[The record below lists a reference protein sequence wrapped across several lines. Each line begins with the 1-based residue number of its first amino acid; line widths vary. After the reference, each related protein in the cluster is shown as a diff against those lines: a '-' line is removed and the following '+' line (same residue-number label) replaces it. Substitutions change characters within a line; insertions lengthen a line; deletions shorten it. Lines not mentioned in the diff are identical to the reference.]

1 MKKFVAVLS
10 AAAMLATL
18 AACGS
23 TAATT
28 STATSSADTAAS
40 TSSEAA
46 AADDTA
52 KSYKI
57 AVVQQLDHASLDE
70 IRTAVEAELDA
81 KAAEKGITIEYKDFN
96 GQNDA
101 TTLNQI
107 GTQVVSDGYDA
118 VVPIATLAAQC
129 MANACAEDQI
139 PVVYAAISDPAAAD
153 LTGLDYVTGTSDAL
167 NTQFILDMMLAINPD
182 VKTVGLLY
190 SNSEANS
197 TTPIAEAKAYLDEK
211 GIAYVEGTGNTN
223 DEIMS
228 AAANMV
234 GKADAVFTPT
244 DNVVMAAAAA
254 VSETLTEAGIPF
266 YTGAD
271 SFVTAGAF
279 ATCGVNYTELGTYTA
294 DMVLDILESGN
305 VPEYHVMDGG
315 IITVNTETA
324 AALGIV
330 FTPTDNVVMAAAAAV
345 SETLTEAGIPFYTG
359 ADSFVTAGAFATCGV
374 NYTELGTY
382 TADMVLD
389 ILESGNVPEYHVMD
403 GGIITVNTETAAALG
418 IDYAAFSDMASQV
431 VEVTTQQ

>member
-28 STATSSADTAAS
+28 STAASSADTAAAS
-40 TSSEAA
+40 SSEAA

-153 LTGLDYVTGTSDAL
+153 LTSLDYVTGTSDAL

-228 AAANMV
+228 AANMV
-234 GKADAVFTPT
+234 GKADA
-244 DNVVMAAAAA
+244 
-254 VSETLTEAGIPF
+254 
-266 YTGAD
+266 
-271 SFVTAGAF
+271 
-279 ATCGVNYTELGTYTA
+279 
-294 DMVLDILESGN
+294 
-305 VPEYHVMDGG
+305 
-315 IITVNTETA
+315 
-324 AALGIV
+324 V

>member
-23 TAATT
+23 TATTT
-28 STATSSADTAAS
+28 STAASSTDTAAAS
-40 TSSEAA
+40 SSEAAA

-129 MANACAEDQI
+129 MANACAEDKI

-182 VKTVGLLY
+182 IKTVGLLY

-324 AALGIV
+324 AALGI
-330 FTPTDNVVMAAAAAV
+330 
-345 SETLTEAGIPFYTG
+345 
-359 ADSFVTAGAFATCGV
+359 
-374 NYTELGTY
+374 
-382 TADMVLD
+382 
-389 ILESGNVPEYHVMD
+389 
-403 GGIITVNTETAAALG
+403 
-418 IDYAAFSDMASQV
+418 DYAAFSDMAGQV

>member
-28 STATSSADTAAS
+28 TSTATSSADTA
-40 TSSEAA
+40 
-46 AADDTA
+46 
-52 KSYKI
+52 KSYEI

-167 NTQFILDMMLAINPD
+167 NTKFILDMMLAINPD

-271 SFVTAGAF
+271 SFALNGAF
-279 ATCGVNYTELGTYTA
+279 VGYGVDYVQLGEATA
-294 DMVLDILESGN
+294 DMVAEILC
-305 VPEYHVMDGG
+305 DGKSATEMPYQTFDNG
-315 IITVNTETA
+315 IVTINTETA
-324 AALGIV
+324 AALG
-330 FTPTDNVVMAAAAAV
+330 FEGDKLDALKEAFKPYC
-345 SETLTEAGIPFYTG
+345 TEI
-359 ADSFVTAGAFATCGV
+359 
-374 NYTELGTY
+374 
-382 TADMVLD
+382 
-389 ILESGNVPEYHVMD
+389 
-403 GGIITVNTETAAALG
+403 
-418 IDYAAFSDMASQV
+418 
-431 VEVTTQQ
+431 VEVTTAENFS

>member
-1 MKKFVAVLS
+1 MKKVVAVLS

-23 TAATT
+23 TATASTT
-28 STATSSADTAAS
+28 TADSSTSEASSASEAAS
-40 TSSEAA
+40 TEETSSKA
-46 AADDTA
+46 
-52 KSYKI
+52 YKI

-81 KAAEKGITIEYKDFN
+81 KAAEKGITIEYRDFN

-129 MANACAEDQI
+129 MANACADDKI

-153 LTGLDYVTGTSDAL
+153 LTDLDYVTGTSDAL

-182 VKTVGLLY
+182 IKTVGLLY

-324 AALGIV
+324 AALGI
-330 FTPTDNVVMAAAAAV
+330 
-345 SETLTEAGIPFYTG
+345 
-359 ADSFVTAGAFATCGV
+359 
-374 NYTELGTY
+374 
-382 TADMVLD
+382 
-389 ILESGNVPEYHVMD
+389 
-403 GGIITVNTETAAALG
+403 
-418 IDYAAFSDMASQV
+418 DYAAFNDMAGQV

>member
-28 STATSSADTAAS
+28 STAASSADTAAS
-40 TSSEAA
+40 SADTAAASSSEAA

-197 TTPIAEAKAYLDEK
+197 TTPITEAKAYLDEK
-211 GIAYVEGTGNTN
+211 GIAYAEGTGNTN

-324 AALGIV
+324 AALGI
-330 FTPTDNVVMAAAAAV
+330 
-345 SETLTEAGIPFYTG
+345 
-359 ADSFVTAGAFATCGV
+359 
-374 NYTELGTY
+374 
-382 TADMVLD
+382 
-389 ILESGNVPEYHVMD
+389 
-403 GGIITVNTETAAALG
+403 
-418 IDYAAFSDMASQV
+418 DYAAFSDMASQV